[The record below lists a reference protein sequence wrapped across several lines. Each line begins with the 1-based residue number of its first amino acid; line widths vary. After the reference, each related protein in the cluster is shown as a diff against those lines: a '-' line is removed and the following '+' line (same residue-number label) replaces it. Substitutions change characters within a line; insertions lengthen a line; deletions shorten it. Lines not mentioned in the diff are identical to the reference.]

1 MSEERRDLRRR
12 AAIVQ
17 RIIDGVV
24 QNPSVTLTAN
34 TLEQWLGVPGEAAQ
48 RILGRLGSSGLMR
61 EIQKGVWTRGSIGVG
76 SSY

>member
-1 MSEERRDLRRR
+1 MGEERRDLRRR

-34 TLEQWLGVPGEAAQ
+34 TLEQWLGVPDDAAQ

-61 EIQKGVWTRGSIGVG
+61 EIDKGVWTRGSLGVG
-76 SSY
+76 PSY